1 MASMKQ
7 PPEEVIEEPKKAGA
21 TDQPAAAKV
30 NEKPD
35 QSKKSD
41 KPEKAEVLDK
51 HSGIKKAGK
60 VLLYG
65 LPVVL
70 ALFLI
75 WYKLL
80 RPPTVLVT
88 QVRQQDY
95 TGEIQG
101 TGTVNVDV
109 LAAVGAKIPG
119 RIERMLV
126 DEGDFVH
133 AGQVVATLE
142 DTDVR
147 QVLQGAQDR
156 LQAARMAEQAARA
169 MEQSAGATER
179 SARAQEQERRATQYQ
194 AGRAWEREM
203 HLLATG
209 AVSQEEADQYQE
221 RQRAA
226 ESAVGSAQAEIGAAH
241 AQIAAAGARV
251 QAAHSEIAAAEAAV
265 RLQQFNL
272 SQTQIFTY
280 VSGIVT
286 DRPKRAGDS
295 IVSGEAVVR
304 VADPSLILVE
314 AYLDQRFAGDVRAGQ
329 TATVTLRGRAKEQI
343 PGRVYRVRPQ
353 ADPAAEEMTVEI
365 AFPLPPAEL
374 QIGQWADV
382 YVAVS
387 QTKSALVVPKT
398 AVMAMGDD
406 RVVLVAGANNKVR
419 QVKVESLAS
428 SPRSQVM
435 AVKGDLETGDW
446 VLTEPMGINPGQRVH
461 PDRSTGASKAAGPAM
476 GSSPVMKM

>member
-194 AGRAWEREM
+194 AGRASSRREPS
-203 HLLATG
+203 ARKKPINTRNASG
-209 AVSQEEADQYQE
+209 
-221 RQRAA
+221 RQRA
-226 ESAVGSAQAEIGAAH
+226 
-241 AQIAAAGARV
+241 RW
-251 QAAHSEIAAAEAAV
+251 
-265 RLQQFNL
+265 
-272 SQTQIFTY
+272 
-280 VSGIVT
+280 
-286 DRPKRAGDS
+286 DRRRRK
-295 IVSGEAVVR
+295 
-304 VADPSLILVE
+304 
-314 AYLDQRFAGDVRAGQ
+314 
-329 TATVTLRGRAKEQI
+329 
-343 PGRVYRVRPQ
+343 
-353 ADPAAEEMTVEI
+353 
-365 AFPLPPAEL
+365 
-374 QIGQWADV
+374 
-382 YVAVS
+382 
-387 QTKSALVVPKT
+387 
-398 AVMAMGDD
+398 
-406 RVVLVAGANNKVR
+406 
-419 QVKVESLAS
+419 
-428 SPRSQVM
+428 
-435 AVKGDLETGDW
+435 
-446 VLTEPMGINPGQRVH
+446 
-461 PDRSTGASKAAGPAM
+461 
-476 GSSPVMKM
+476 